1 MTFFLVVLVSALV
14 VWTLIAE
21 WRLSR
26 LAHAS
31 RHHEHVVRLLADSVD
46 NPPARFA
53 RMVLDE
59 EAWDPSDRLVNRASP
74 HPIPGDEK
82 R

>member
-1 MTFFLVVLVSALV
+1 MIGWLLFGAFAVWVLVL
-14 VWTLIAE
+14 E
-21 WRLSR
+21 WRVSR
-26 LAHAS
+26 LLRAS
-31 RHHEHVVRLLADSVD
+31 KHHEHVIRLLADSVD

-59 EAWDPSDRLVNRASP
+59 EAWDPRDRLVNRRSAKATDP
-74 HPIPGDEK
+74 